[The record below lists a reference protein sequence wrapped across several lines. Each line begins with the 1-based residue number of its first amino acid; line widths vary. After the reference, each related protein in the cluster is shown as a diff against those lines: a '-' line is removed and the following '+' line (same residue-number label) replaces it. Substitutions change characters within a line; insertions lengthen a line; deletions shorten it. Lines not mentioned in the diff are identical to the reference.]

1 MIDDLL
7 GQFSIDQIVQ
17 SNDAI
22 GTTGDRHVALAR
34 DREGRSGVGR
44 RASIVREEPIELLLD
59 IQDVDGV
66 LQR

>member
-17 SNDAI
+17 ANDAI
-22 GTTGDRHVALAR
+22 GATGDRHVALTR
-34 DREGRSGVGR
+34 DREGRGGVGR
-44 RASIVREEPIELLLD
+44 RAGVIREEPIELLLD

-66 LQR
+66 LR